1 MTAEKLQQAL
11 VLHQTIECLTEAKRS
26 IEATEKEKKLAY
38 MVHDE
43 ERGYWYPADM
53 SIMKYIGDILDRH
66 DKQIREE
73 IDRRIAQY
81 KQELEN
87 L

>member
-1 MTAEKLQQAL
+1 MTEEKLQQVL
-11 VLHQTIECLTEAKRS
+11 VLHQTIECLTEAKRH
-26 IEATEKEKKLAY
+26 IEATEKKLAF
-38 MVHDE
+38 VTHDE
-43 ERGYWYPADM
+43 ERNYWYPANM

-73 IDRRIAQY
+73 IDQRIAQY

>member
-1 MTAEKLQQAL
+1 MTGEKLQQAL
-11 VLHQTIECLTEAKRS
+11 VLHQTIECLTEAKHR
-26 IEATEKEKKLAY
+26 IEVTEKEKKLAY

-53 SIMKYIGDILDRH
+53 STMKYIGDILDRH
-66 DKQIREE
+66 DGMIREE
-73 IDRRIAQY
+73 IDKRIAQY